1 MRKLLQSLTSFVL
14 ALLVTAACVDHHLES
29 TISVECDGAETVSYS
44 DHIMPIVEENCS
56 RCHNSSFVGRNWTDP
71 VQLQEHA
78 GEAARRVQLPTT
90 HPDHMPQAPPELTLE
105 EIKSIVC
112 WAEQGAPID
121 N

>member
-29 TISVECDGAETVSYS
+29 NISVECDGAETVSYLN
-44 DHIMPIVEENCS
+44 DIKPIVDANCS
-56 RCHNSSFVGRNWTDP
+56 RCHNIGFVGRDWTDP
-71 VQLQEHA
+71 EQLQDHA
-78 GEAARRVQLPTT
+78 AEASRRVQLPTT
-90 HPDHMPQAPPELTLE
+90 HADHMPMDPPELTIE
-105 EIKSIVC
+105 EIKSIAC